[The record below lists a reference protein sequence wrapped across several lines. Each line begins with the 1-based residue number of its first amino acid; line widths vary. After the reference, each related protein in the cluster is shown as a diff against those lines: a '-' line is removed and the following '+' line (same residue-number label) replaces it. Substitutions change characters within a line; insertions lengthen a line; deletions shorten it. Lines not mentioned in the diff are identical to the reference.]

1 MTQRGR
7 QLRTLGPG
15 DVFGELAILYH
26 CKRTATVQGKG
37 RAPRSVPPPLPAPP
51 DTRCAPALSPVRL
64 WAIDRQ
70 RYRAITT
77 SSAKQRR
84 AKILDSLRT

>member
-1 MTQRGR
+1 MCTHVLVRTRVCASCRGPRLSAEGQLSVSQRGR

-37 RAPRSVPPPLPAPP
+37 SPPPQGPRAALPGPH
-51 DTRCAPALSPVRL
+51 
-64 WAIDRQ
+64 
-70 RYRAITT
+70 
-77 SSAKQRR
+77 
-84 AKILDSLRT
+84 